1 MIKLELRFWLAG
13 TELSKLRDAA
23 QAWWERVE
31 SWVSWPLQQL
41 DAETCHPTV
50 LDLMAWQRDI
60 TRFRGE
66 PESLYR
72 RRVKYAFVN
81 AQDAGSTAG
90 FKRIFQRLGVG
101 EVQILERQE
110 GRDWDI
116 VQLLLTDE
124 QLSANP
130 LLLDLIVNQYGR
142 TCRRYELVGT
152 SRVTL
157 VIGAYEVS
165 NDQVTLTAR
174 FDDFNTVRLQVTA
187 QEFGNDTLTIGA
199 RFDDTHT
206 VSVSLHASEF
216 NHDQVTLVTR

>member
-1 MIKLELRFWLAG
+1 MIKLELKFWLAG

-31 SWVSWPLQQL
+31 SWISWPLQQL
-41 DAETCHPTV
+41 DAETCHLAV

-66 PESLYR
+66 PERLYR
-72 RRVKYAFVN
+72 LRVKWAFVN
-81 AQDAGSTAG
+81 AVDAGSTAG